1 MQMSWLNGFR
11 QHCRPY
17 ALEALDKSHE
27 VVPLLEMR
35 EKNEDYNEKCSGA
48 KKLFL
53 RGETA

>member
-1 MQMSWLNGFR
+1 MSWLNGFR

-35 EKNEDYNEKCSGA
+35 EKK
-48 KKLFL
+48 
-53 RGETA
+53 

>member
-1 MQMSWLNGFR
+1 MSWLNGFR

-27 VVPLLEMR
+27 VVQLMEMR
-35 EKNEDYNEKCSGA
+35 EKSEDYNEKCSGA